1 MKVRALGFVLVIF
14 ILFTGCKE
22 EDSSVVL
29 PHTIEQTVE
38 GTITAQEAEPRLI
51 TMDDLEDVDAKQEDD
66 SMRTADLQQT
76 VEAPVQETVLFEES
90 CHSSYAY
97 ESLSE
102 AEKLWYRDINR
113 TLGNLLE
120 KQEPED

>member
-51 TMDDLEDVDAKQEDD
+51 TMDDLEDVDAKQ
-66 SMRTADLQQT
+66 
-76 VEAPVQETVLFEES
+76 
-90 CHSSYAY
+90 
-97 ESLSE
+97 
-102 AEKLWYRDINR
+102 
-113 TLGNLLE
+113 
-120 KQEPED
+120 